1 MANLGGVEEVTV
13 PQLDAGALAEQMLAA
28 ALPILIKNAQDAEA
42 FAETEFTKI
51 AQTIVSIGEL
61 VAAGQI
67 NQQQAGLLLD
77 MQKSASRTVLL
88 TLKGLALLAVE
99 EAINAALD
107 VVAGAVNV
115 ALGFKLIPV

>member
-1 MANLGGVEEVTV
+1 MLG
-13 PQLDAGALAEQMLAA
+13 A
-28 ALPILIKNAQDAEA
+28 ALPILEKDAQDAES
-42 FAETEFTKI
+42 FAKAEFTKI
-51 AQTIVSIGEL
+51 AQTIVSIGEQ

-67 NQQQAGLLLD
+67 NPQQAGLLLD

-107 VVAGAVNV
+107 AIKGAVNA
-115 ALGFKLIPV
+115 ALKFPIIP

>member
-1 MANLGGVEEVTV
+1 M